1 MRIPPVAFLLGLALP
16 AAGLAQA
23 QWVPPDPKVAC
34 ASAADRALCA
44 ELLAVRDRDQAVRYR
59 ELDEGA
65 TPAVVQE
72 TSRVD
77 RENLARV
84 EAIVAARGWPGRSL
98 VGDDASGAAWTVI
111 QHADLAVQK
120 KYVAMMAAAADAGE
134 LDRALLATTIDRV
147 AVGDGKP
154 QTYGTQFREVGG
166 RLVPFPIVDEARVD
180 ERRKKVGLGPLAEY
194 AETMRRV
201 YAAPAKP

>member
-1 MRIPPVAFLLGLALP
+1 MRIPPAVLLAVLALP
-16 AAGLAQA
+16 AAAPGQGR
-23 QWVPPDPKVAC
+23 WVPPDPKVAC
-34 ASAADRALCA
+34 ASAADKTLCA

-59 ELDEGA
+59 ELDEGS
-65 TPAVVQE
+65 TPAVVGE
-72 TSRVD
+72 AARVD

-111 QHADLAVQK
+111 QHADLPVQER
-120 KYVAMMAAAADAGE
+120 YLAMMTKAADAGD
-134 LDRALLATTIDRV
+134 LDRGLLATTVDRV
-147 AVGDGKP
+147 AVAQGKP

-166 RLVPFPIVDEARVD
+166 RFVPFPIADEAHVD
-180 ERRKKVGLGPLAEY
+180 ERREKVGLGPLAEY